1 MKNGKPI
8 GPIGFIDRAIRMN
21 EKGLPWKLSPYQRK
35 VLELAFRRVPN
46 GALLYRQVVL
56 SEPKKSGK
64 TFIAACLVLW
74 WAITN
79 KHTAII
85 VSANDREQAESR
97 GFGTMLDLIETN
109 EALRAECE
117 VYSSWH

>member
-1 MKNGKPI
+1 MSKIISPI
-8 GPIGFIDRAIRMN
+8 DFIDRVIKRN
-21 EKGLPWKLSPYQRK
+21 EKGQPWVLSPYQRR
-35 VLELAFRRVPN
+35 VLELAFRQ
-46 GALLYRQVVL
+46 GTKGELLYRVVLL

-64 TFIAACLVLW
+64 TYIAACLVLW

-79 KHTAII
+79 KHTEII

-97 GFGTMLDLIETN
+97 GFGTMVDLIETN

-117 VYSSWH
+117 V